1 LDQEPLDED
10 NRGRNQGY
18 HLSGKRSTRRVFLRN
33 GAGGAATGVLAGLL
47 SACNRSSSASAEKGE
62 WGPKRRMV
70 WIPQAAGDWELPV
83 RVGQLEFCKMVGW
96 DYQHLGNPV
105 YSVQN
110 HLDLLNNVVMGRPDV
125 VVTSLESPGIVSGIK
140 RAIEAGITVVLVN
153 QVVREEALKLGLNS
167 IVQDEME
174 AGILN
179 GTQAALWGAKISGKK
194 DGVILIG
201 NGNPGSVSIDL
212 RQKGTEQGIAS
223 YNSDHGTH
231 FTHEV
236 FADSAFEDIVTSI
249 AKYSAQIDEKGDHL
263 VALVGLGGP
272 SGVAIWKTLKQRNI
286 PPGRKVAAG
295 STDIFVD
302 QQTAL
307 EEGYLQWG
315 IDQDLLVLGFISAAS
330 AWLQLEQGY
339 HYWDIRFQG
348 ELVLKNDIPR
358 IRARTEAWLFRAK
371 QLNLVSG

>member
-1 LDQEPLDED
+1 MDEQ
-10 NRGRNQGY
+10 GRIRENDK
-18 HLSGKRSTRRVFLRN
+18 LSAKTLTRRGFLHT
-33 GAGGAATGVLAGLL
+33 GAGGAATGMLASLL
-47 SACNRSSSASAEKGE
+47 SACSRPSSTSVKNGE
-62 WGPKRRMV
+62 LLWGPKRRMV
-70 WIPQAAGDWELPV
+70 WIPQAAGDWELPI

-125 VVTSLESPGIVSGIK
+125 IVTSLESPGVLSGIK
-140 RAIEAGITVVLVN
+140 KAIEVGITVVLVN
-153 QVVREEALKLGLNS
+153 QVVFEEAAKLGLHS
-167 IVQDEME
+167 IVQDEMA

-179 GTQAALWGAKISGKK
+179 GTQGALWAENISGKK
-194 DGVILIG
+194 EGVILIG

-223 YNSDHGTH
+223 YNSDHGTK
-231 FTHEV
+231 FTTEV
-236 FADSAFEDIVTSI
+236 FADSAFEDIVTAIS
-249 AKYSAQIDEKGDHL
+249 KYSAHIDEKGGLL
-263 VALVGLGGP
+263 VGLVGLGGP

-286 PPGRKVAAG
+286 PPGRKIAAG
-295 STDIFVD
+295 STDVFMD
-302 QQTAL
+302 QQTAM

-315 IDQDLLVLGFISAAS
+315 IDQDLLVLGFMSAVS

-339 HYWDIRFQG
+339 RYWDIRFQG
-348 ELVLKNDIPR
+348 ELVLKDDIPHV
-358 IRARTEAWLFRAK
+358 RARTEAWLSKAR

>member
-1 LDQEPLDED
+1 LDQGALDKNKPERIWD
-10 NRGRNQGY
+10 NDG
-18 HLSGKRSTRRVFLRN
+18 LSAKGSRRSFLR
-33 GAGGAATGVLAGLL
+33 GGGAATGMLATLL
-47 SACNRSSSASAEKGE
+47 SACNRSSSTLAEKGKSL

-70 WIPQAAGDWELPV
+70 WIPQAAGDWELPI

-96 DYQHLGNPV
+96 NYQHLGNPV

-125 VVTSLESPGIVSGIK
+125 IVTSLESPGVVSGI
-140 RAIEAGITVVLVN
+140 RSAIKAGITVVLVN
-153 QVVREEALKLGLNS
+153 QVVPEEAVKLGLHS
-167 IVQDEME
+167 IVQDEMA

-179 GTQAALWGAKISGKK
+179 GTQAALWAERISGKK
-194 DGVILIG
+194 EGIILIG

-212 RQKGTEQGIAS
+212 RQKGTEQGISS
-223 YNSDHGTH
+223 YNSDHGTE

-249 AKYSAQIDEKGDHL
+249 SKYSAQIDEKGDL
-263 VALVGLGGP
+263 LAALVGLGGP

-286 PPGRKVAAG
+286 PPGREIAAG
-295 STDIFVD
+295 STDVFAD
-302 QQTAL
+302 QQTAI

-315 IDQDLLVLGFISAAS
+315 IDQDLLVLGFMSAVS

-339 HYWDIRFQG
+339 RYWDIRFQG
-348 ELVLKNDIPR
+348 ELVLKDDVPHVH
-358 IRARTEAWLFRAK
+358 ARTEAWLSKAR